1 MQDKL
6 NEMARELLEYWLRNN
21 IRQDF
26 KFFELFVKVS
36 LLSYSITNITDI
48 DIQDIEIS
56 KLMTYIE
63 RQFKLSLISSRIFQ
77 WLNENNGNK
86 FILNIYER
94 LSIMRTL

>member
-63 RQFKLSLISSRIFQ
+63 RQFKLPLISSRIFQ